1 MLAARRQSDSFGW
14 LIVLALVLAGAA
26 FLTPAKYLG
35 FYWAG
40 IGGITLLIL
49 YAVFGDLVAAVL
61 LWFFTLI
68 CLHEEFWRKSV
79 PLFFNIT
86 IPRLFIVVL
95 VVLLVMMLMLG
106 RIRLHL
112 AGAVGLSIFCLALY
126 FSVSAAISGFE
137 THSPVKVHYR
147 LIGGYLFPF
156 TAFLLV
162 LNGVRTEAQIRRIAV
177 FFLFVSVYL
186 AFTGWMERFEIWSLV
201 FPKFIADPSV
211 GIHFGRV
218 RGPFVQS
225 AAMGLSLTFCYFSN
239 LVLARQTSAITRW
252 LIYALNVLMLPVIFW
267 TQTRSV
273 WLGFLLSCLVW
284 FAYSKKRTI
293 RAVWVAV
300 LIAAASFVAVANFE
314 GFLSEDRLKGGVT
327 DVEPILV
334 RLGLAQITW
343 NMFEVRP
350 FLGVGF
356 GHFRDHAPNF
366 AGDPSS
372 PYYAFATTAMEHNN
386 LLSILAETGLVG
398 LVLYLLVLF
407 LLVRMSFSLYRKLPR
422 TAPGFINRDLI
433 VLFWILAIAYLV
445 DGFFRETSDNP
456 FANSLFFGLSGVIV
470 ALDLMLGPRPL
481 SAYVPV
487 PAVPVSRPANLAS
500 QSGAADRPRPGTVS

>member
-1 MLAARRQSDSFGW
+1 MLAAGRQSFAFGW
-14 LIVLALVLAGAA
+14 LLLLGLILAGAA
-26 FLTPAKYLG
+26 FITPAKYLG

-40 IGGITLLIL
+40 VGGITLLAL
-49 YAVFGDLVAAVL
+49 YSVFGDLIVAVL

-68 CLHEEFWRKSV
+68 CLHEEFWRKTV
-79 PLFFNIT
+79 PFFFNIT

-95 VVLLVMMLMLG
+95 VVLMVMMLMLG
-106 RIRLHL
+106 RIRLNL
-112 AGAVGLSIFCLALY
+112 AGSVGVSVFCLALY
-126 FSVSAAISGFE
+126 FVLSAAISGFE

-156 TAFLLV
+156 TIFLLV
-162 LNGVRTEAQIRRIAV
+162 LNGVQKEVQIRRIAG
-177 FFLFVSVYL
+177 FFLLISIYL
-186 AFTGWMERFEIWSLV
+186 TFTGWMERFEIWALV
-201 FPKFIADPSV
+201 IPKFIADPTV

-252 LIYALNVLMLPVIFW
+252 LIYGLNVLMLPIIFW
-267 TQTRSV
+267 TKTRSV
-273 WLGFLLSCLVW
+273 WLGFLLSLLVW

-293 RAVWVAV
+293 RVVWVAF
-300 LIAAASFVAVANFE
+300 LIAGASFVAMANLE
-314 GFLSEDRLKGGVT
+314 GFLSEDREKGGVT

-350 FLGVGF
+350 VLGVGF
-356 GHFRDHAPNF
+356 GHFRDYAPQF

-398 LVLYLLVLF
+398 LVLYLVTLVLI
-407 LLVRMSFSLYRKLPR
+407 VRMSFSLYRKLPP
-422 TAPGFINRDLI
+422 TAPGIINRDLI
-433 VLFWILAIAYLV
+433 VLFWILTIAYMV

-470 ALDLMLGPRPL
+470 ALNVMLSPQPL
-481 SAYVPV
+481 ARRAVTERA
-487 PAVPVSRPANLAS
+487 PAAI
-500 QSGAADRPRPGTVS
+500 AAPTRPGLTT

>member
-1 MLAARRQSDSFGW
+1 MPAASRQSFSIGW
-14 LIVLALVLAGAA
+14 LLILAIVLAGAA
-26 FLTPAKYLG
+26 FVTPAKYLG

-40 IGGITLLIL
+40 IGGLTLLVL
-49 YAVFGDLVAAVL
+49 YSVFGDLVTAVL

-68 CLHEEFWRKSV
+68 CLHEEFWRKTV
-79 PLFFNIT
+79 PFFFNIT

-95 VVLLVMMLMLG
+95 VMLLVMMLMLG
-106 RIRLHL
+106 RIRLNL
-112 AGAVGLSIFCLALY
+112 AGSVGLAVFCLALY
-126 FSVSAAISGFE
+126 FIVSAAISGFE

-156 TAFLLV
+156 TIFLLV
-162 LNGVRTEAQIRRIAV
+162 LNGVQTEAQVRRISV
-177 FFLFVSVYL
+177 FFALISIYL
-186 AFTGWMERFEIWSLV
+186 TFTGWMERFEIWTLV
-201 FPKFIADPSV
+201 IPKFIADPSV

-225 AAMGLSLTFCYFSN
+225 AAMGFTLTFCYFSN

-252 LIYALNVLMLPVIFW
+252 LIYGLNILMLPIIFW
-267 TQTRSV
+267 TKTRSV
-273 WLGFLLSCLVW
+273 WLGFLLSLLVW

-300 LIAAASFVAVANFE
+300 LIAGACFVAAANLE
-314 GFLSEDRLKGGVT
+314 GFLSEDREKGGVT

-356 GHFRDHAPNF
+356 GHFRDYAPEF

-398 LVLYLLVLF
+398 LVLYILTLVLI
-407 LLVRMSFSLYRKLPR
+407 VRMSFSLYRKLPP

-470 ALDLMLGPRPL
+470 ALNVMLGPRPITRG
-481 SAYVPV
+481 SASIPQRSPE
-487 PAVPVSRPANLAS
+487 PASPSA
-500 QSGAADRPRPGTVS
+500 GALGPPRPGIAS